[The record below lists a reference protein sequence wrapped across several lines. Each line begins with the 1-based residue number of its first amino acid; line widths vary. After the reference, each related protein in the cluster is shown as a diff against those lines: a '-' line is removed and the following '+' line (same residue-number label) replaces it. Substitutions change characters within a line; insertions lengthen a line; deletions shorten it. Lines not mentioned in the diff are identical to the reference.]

1 LAASILCLQASQA
14 LLSWREERMKETFV
28 KKNVFKEEMNQRGKE
43 IAPRHI

>member
-1 LAASILCLQASQA
+1 VATPTLCLQASQA
-14 LLSWREERMKETFV
+14 LLSQREERMKESFV